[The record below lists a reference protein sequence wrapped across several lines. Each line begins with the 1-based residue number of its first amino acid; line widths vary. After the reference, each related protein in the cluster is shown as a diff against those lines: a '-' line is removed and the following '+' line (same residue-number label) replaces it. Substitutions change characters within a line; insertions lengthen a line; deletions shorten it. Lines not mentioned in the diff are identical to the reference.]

1 MRKRVLNQPIDT
13 FTLDEVVFFAR
24 MALSNPKQLKI
35 VTLNPEM
42 IVNATKNIELQ
53 AAINNANLIVP
64 DGTGTVWAFKTLN
77 KNEEKNG
84 SAKIERVP
92 GIELAEKILDSAD
105 EFKKRVAIF
114 GSSISTLEKVV
125 FAIQSK
131 YSSINLVKA
140 IDGYQGIEK
149 DLKIA
154 EEIAGENPDLVL
166 VALGSPRQ
174 EIWINKHSHLFPQSV
189 MIGIGGSLDV
199 WSGKVK
205 RAPKLFRDN
214 HLEWFYRVIT
224 QPARAT
230 RILKSLPKFVWMV
243 VKEKYL
249 HQALAK

>member
-13 FTLDEVVFFAR
+13 FTLDEVAFFAK

-42 IVNATKNIELQ
+42 IVNAMRNIELQ

-64 DGTGTVWAFKTLN
+64 DGTGIVWAFKTLN
-77 KNEEKNG
+77 KNDLT
-84 SAKIERVP
+84 KIERVP
-92 GIELAEKILDSAD
+92 GIELAEKILESAN
-105 EFKKRVAIF
+105 ELKKRIAIF
-114 GSSISTLEKVV
+114 GSTKTTLEK
-125 FAIQSK
+125 ATTLIQNK
-131 YSSINLVKA
+131 YPNITIVKA

-149 DLKIA
+149 DSQIA

-174 EIWINKHSHLFPQSV
+174 EIWINKHSSFFPKSI
-189 MIGIGGSLDV
+189 MIGVGGSFDV

-205 RAPKLFRDN
+205 RAPQWFRDN
-214 HLEWFYRVIT
+214 NLEWFYRALS
-224 QPARAT
+224 QPKRTT

-243 VKEKYL
+243 IIL
-249 HQALAK
+249 SLRGA

>member
-13 FTLDEVVFFAR
+13 FTLNEVAFFAK

-42 IVNATKNIELQ
+42 IVNAMNNIELQ

-64 DGTGTVWAFKTLN
+64 DGTGIVWAFKTLN
-77 KNEEKNG
+77 KTDPVN
-84 SAKIERVP
+84 IERVP
-92 GIELAEKILDSAD
+92 GIELAEKILESAD
-105 EFKKRVAIF
+105 GFKKRIAIF
-114 GSSISTLEKVV
+114 GSTKTTLEKATLV
-125 FAIQSK
+125 IQNK
-131 YSSINLVKA
+131 YPNITIVKA

-149 DLKIA
+149 DSQIA
-154 EEIAGENPDLVL
+154 EEIAGEDPDLIL

-174 EIWINKHSHLFPQSV
+174 EIWINKYSSLFPKSI

-205 RAPKLFRDN
+205 RAPMWFREN
-214 HLEWFYRVIT
+214 HLEWFFRAVS
-224 QPARAT
+224 QPKRTT

-243 VKEKYL
+243 LTSSLRTK
-249 HQALAK
+249 QDF